1 MLWSDATD
9 TMVAAY
15 SIDTGDVRFDRGEW
29 CSNWVR
35 GRSARIKVGQYSSGD
50 RPRWVAVAE
59 SKLEEAKIDL
69 DFPLRVQI
77 NLTQEANRLAVIVM
91 RLPCRLGEATKEFN
105 GFVGE
110 GKR

>member
-35 GRSARIKVGQYSSGD
+35 GRNARIKVGQYSSGD

-59 SKLEEAKIDL
+59 SKLEEATHPSIAAA
-69 DFPLRVQI
+69 R
-77 NLTQEANRLAVIVM
+77 LTGPAPKMFLHFIEVFWQYKKMAPIS
-91 RLPCRLGEATKEFN
+91 K
-105 GFVGE
+105 
-110 GKR
+110 

>member
-1 MLWSDATD
+1 MLWSEATES
-9 TMVAAY
+9 MVASF
-15 SIDTGDVRFDRGEW
+15 SIDTGDIRFDRGEW
-29 CSNWVR
+29 CSNWIR
-35 GRSARIKVGQYSSGD
+35 GRNAKIKVGQYSSGD

-69 DFPLRVQI
+69 DFPLRLQI
-77 NLTQEANRLAVIVM
+77 NLTREAPKLAVIVTG
-91 RLPCRLGEATKEFN
+91 LPCRFGEATREFN